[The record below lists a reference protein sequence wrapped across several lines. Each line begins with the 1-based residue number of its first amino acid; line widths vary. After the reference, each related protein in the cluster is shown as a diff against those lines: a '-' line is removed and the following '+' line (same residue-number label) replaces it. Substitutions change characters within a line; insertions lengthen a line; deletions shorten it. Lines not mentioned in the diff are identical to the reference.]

1 MAPQAGQIYWAYDD
15 GENDPHLVIVVSKEE
30 FNRGTYLVVVTVTSK
45 KYEIRS
51 KLPNCVPFRAGQ
63 FCFTSDCCAQAE
75 SIGAIEKH
83 DVRIELGPAGA
94 LDENRMRDLI
104 RAIGYVID
112 AECEPT

>member
-1 MAPQAGQIYWAYDD
+1 MAPQAGQIYWASDD
-15 GENDPHLVIVVSKEE
+15 GDNDPHLVVVVSKEE
-30 FNRGTYLVVVTVTSK
+30 FNRGNYLVVVPVTSK

-75 SIGAIEKH
+75 NIGLKWKH
-83 DVRIELGPAGA
+83 DVEIEDGPAGT
-94 LDENRMRDLI
+94 LDESRMRDLI
-104 RAIGYVID
+104 RAIGYMID